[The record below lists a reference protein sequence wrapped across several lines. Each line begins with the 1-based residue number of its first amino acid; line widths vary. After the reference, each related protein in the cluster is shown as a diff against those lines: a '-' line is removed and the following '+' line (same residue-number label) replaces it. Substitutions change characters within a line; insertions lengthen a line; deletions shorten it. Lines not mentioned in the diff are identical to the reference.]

1 MLQDKSEIISQL
13 VKISIYS
20 LPVFFIILAMIY
32 TSFGKKK
39 IKISQNKLRM
49 ICWAFLLYLFF
60 QWVVFQ
66 FVSFNIIGN
75 VFSVNQSQIIP
86 MWVVYAGL
94 VLSALSIGLV
104 FNLNKQIDLKKTK
117 NFQLLLSRIALS
129 AVPICITALFLIFFF
144 VIKL

>member
-1 MLQDKSEIISQL
+1 MLQDKSEIIFQL

-20 LPVFFIILAMIY
+20 FPVFFIILAMIY

-49 ICWAFLLYLFF
+49 ICWVFLLYLFF
-60 QWVVFQ
+60 QWTVFQ
-66 FVSFNIIGN
+66 FAAFNIIGN
-75 VFSVNQSQIIP
+75 VFSVNRSQIIP
-86 MWVVYAGL
+86 LWVVYAGL

-104 FNLNKQIDLKKTK
+104 FYLSKQIDLKKTK
-117 NFQLLLSRIALS
+117 NFQLILSRIALS

-144 VIKL
+144 MIKL